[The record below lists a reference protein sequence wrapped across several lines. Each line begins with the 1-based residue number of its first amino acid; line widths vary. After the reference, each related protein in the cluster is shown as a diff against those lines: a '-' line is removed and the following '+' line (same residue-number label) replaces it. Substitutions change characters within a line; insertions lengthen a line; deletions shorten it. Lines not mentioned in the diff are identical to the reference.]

1 MLIHF
6 STYININQNAMNDV
20 TSIYLVRD
28 MHKTVT
34 IFLCMNLKKNH
45 TALCILQKKERKKRL
60 VLGGP
65 LRFSLTFQ
73 PYSQGSQPGDHC
85 ITNTSFLLQDRRKLW
100 HEPISKIGPMITK
113 MGRKITHGQCCQ
125 SRTKSTSE
133 LLFCLEQANIWFT

>member
-45 TALCILQKKERKKRL
+45 TALCILQKKRKKKRL

-73 PYSQGSQPGDHC
+73 PYSQGSQPGGHC
-85 ITNTSFLLQDRRKLW
+85 ITNTSFLLQDRRKLC
-100 HEPISKIGPMITK
+100 HEPISKVGPMITNGQTDNA
-113 MGRKITHGQCCQ
+113 MQGQCCQ

-133 LLFCLEQANIWFT
+133 LLSSLEQNLH

>member
-73 PYSQGSQPGDHC
+73 PYSQGSQPGGHC
-85 ITNTSFLLQDRRKLW
+85 ITNTSFLLQDRRKLC
-100 HEPISKIGPMITK
+100 HEPISKV
-113 MGRKITHGQCCQ
+113 GRLGLGLIPKPKPKLADTFDRYRNRYKNHISKGESSYQ
-125 SRTKSTSE
+125 
-133 LLFCLEQANIWFT
+133 